1 MLHSVDTCSCHF
13 NAIPLHRCHN
23 RYKNA
28 LVRPSG
34 TSQSHDTSAASNMI
48 RSFLLVAAVASA
60 TSARVMDSLAAVPR
74 GWESVRPALPEE
86 TVSLRIALKQ
96 QRAEALEQAVLDIST
111 PGHPKYGRHLTRDEL
126 RSYTTPSQSATLAV
140 TRWLEDHNIQT
151 AVADNDWVTFST
163 TVENASHLLKTD
175 FAWYRNVENNI
186 ELKLRT
192 LAYSVPD
199 EVAPHIDLVQPTT
212 RFGQP
217 VAKRSTIFEMHHL
230 DANAANKIKL
240 AAAGQAN
247 CNLTITPDCLKWLYD
262 IKYKPTDSIEN
273 TIAFASFLEQYARY
287 DDFQTFQSRYIPE
300 AQGQNFTVELVNG
313 GLDDQNSWRDSGE
326 ANLDVQYIHAVS
338 HPAPI
343 LQYSTGGRGPLIPTK
358 TQPKPPGTNEP
369 YLEWLT
375 YLLNQTDDKIPKV
388 ISVSYGEEEQSIPRD
403 YAVKVCNMFMQL
415 GGRGVSVI
423 FASGDSG
430 PGTHCIRGTDNATF
444 FEPTF
449 PAGCPYVTSVGATY
463 LTNPEKAI
471 SFSSGGFSMYH
482 PRPQWQRT
490 AVEPYLRT
498 IGDTYAPYFDPR
510 GRAIPDISAQGSNFN
525 VIDKGYNSLLSGTS
539 ASAPVVAGI
548 VGLLNAAR
556 YTLGLPSLGFLN
568 PWLYNNSD
576 AFTDVVAGAGV
587 GCRRREELGYGGAS
601 WNATV
606 GWDPVTGLGTPK
618 FGRLLQLA
626 APGVAN
632 A

>member
-1 MLHSVDTCSCHF
+1 
-13 NAIPLHRCHN
+13 
-23 RYKNA
+23 
-28 LVRPSG
+28 
-34 TSQSHDTSAASNMI
+34 MI
-48 RSFLLVAAVASA
+48 RSILLVAAVASVA
-60 TSARVMDSLAAVPR
+60 SARVMDRLAAVPR
-74 GWESVRPALPEE
+74 GWETVRRASPGE

-96 QRAEALEQAVLDIST
+96 QRSDALEQAVLEISD

-126 RSYTTPSQSATLAV
+126 RSYTAPSESATLAV
-140 TRWLEDHNIQT
+140 TRWLDDHNIQSA
-151 AVADNDWVTFST
+151 AVENDWVSFST
-163 TVENASHLLKTD
+163 TVENASNLLKTD
-175 FAWYRNVENNI
+175 FAWYRNADGGG

-192 LAYSVPD
+192 LGYSVPD
-199 EVAPHIDLVQPTT
+199 EVATHIDLVQPTT

-230 DANAANKIKL
+230 DAAAANKIKL
-240 AAAGQAN
+240 AAGAADG
-247 CNLTITPDCLKWLYD
+247 CNMTITPDCLKWLYD
-262 IKYKPTDSIEN
+262 IKYTPTDAIEN

-287 DDFQTFQSRYIPE
+287 DDFQTFQSKYVPE

-313 GLDDQNSWRDSGE
+313 GLDDQKSWHDSGE
-326 ANLDVQYIHAVS
+326 ANLDIQYILGVS
-338 HPAPI
+338 HPIPI

-358 TQPKPPGTNEP
+358 TQPTPPGTNEP

-415 GGRGVSVI
+415 GARGVSVI

-430 PGTHCIRGTDNATF
+430 PGTHCIRSTDNSTY

-449 PAGCPYVTSVGATY
+449 PAGCPYVTSVGATFF
-463 LTNPEKAI
+463 TNPERAI
-471 SFSSGGFSMYH
+471 GFSSGGFSMYH
-482 PRPQWQRT
+482 PRPKWQRT

-510 GRAIPDISAQGSNFN
+510 GRAIPDIAAQGSNFN
-525 VIDKGYNSLLSGTS
+525 VIDKGWDSLLSGTS
-539 ASAPVVAGI
+539 ASAPVIAGI

-556 YTLGLPSLGFLN
+556 YTQGLPSLGFLN

-576 AFTDVVAGAGV
+576 AFTDIVVGAGV
-587 GCRRREELGYGGAS
+587 GCRKRKDLGHGAF

-618 FGRLLQLA
+618 FGRLLELA

>member
-1 MLHSVDTCSCHF
+1 
-13 NAIPLHRCHN
+13 
-23 RYKNA
+23 
-28 LVRPSG
+28 
-34 TSQSHDTSAASNMI
+34 MI
-48 RSFLLVAAVASA
+48 RSILLVAAVASA
-60 TSARVMDSLAAVPR
+60 ASARVMDSLAAVPR
-74 GWESVRPALPEE
+74 GWEAVRQASPDE

-96 QRAEALEQAVLDIST
+96 QQAEALEQAVLEIST
-111 PGHPKYGRHLTRDEL
+111 PGDPKYGRHLTRDEL
-126 RSYTTPSQSATLAV
+126 RSYTAPSKSATLAV
-140 TRWLEDHNIQT
+140 TRWLEDHSIQS
-151 AVADNDWVTFST
+151 AVADNDWVSFST
-163 TVENASHLLKTD
+163 SVENASHLLKTD
-175 FAWYRNVENNI
+175 FAWYLNAENDS

-199 EVAPHIDLVQPTT
+199 EVAAHIDLVQPTT

-217 VAKRSTIFEMHHL
+217 VAKRSTIFELHHL
-230 DANAANKIKL
+230 DAAAADKIKL
-240 AAAGQAN
+240 AAGTAEG

-262 IKYKPTDSIEN
+262 IKYTPTDSVEN

-287 DDFQTFQSRYIPE
+287 DDFQTFQSTYVPE

-313 GLDDQNSWRDSGE
+313 GLDDQNSWHDSGE
-326 ANLDVQYIHAVS
+326 ANLDIQYILGVS
-338 HPAPI
+338 HPVPI
-343 LQYSTGGRGPLIPTK
+343 LQYSTGGRGPLIPTT
-358 TQPKPPGTNEP
+358 TQPTPPGTNEP

-415 GGRGVSVI
+415 GARGVSVI

-430 PGTHCIRGTDNATF
+430 PGDHCIRNTDNATY

-449 PAGCPYVTSVGATY
+449 PAGCPYVTAVGATY
-463 LTNPEKAI
+463 LTNPERAI

-482 PRPQWQRT
+482 ARPKWQKG

-498 IGDTYAPYFDPR
+498 LGDTYAPYFDPR
-510 GRAIPDISAQGSNFN
+510 GRAIPDIAAQGSNFN

-556 YTLGLPSLGFLN
+556 YTQGLPSLGFLN

-576 AFTDVVAGAGV
+576 AFTDVVMGAGV
-587 GCRRREELGYGGAS
+587 GCRRRKDLKHGAY
-601 WNATV
+601 WNATA

-618 FGRLLQLA
+618 FGRLLEIA